1 MIGKLFKITAAFALV
16 GLICCIPAYIF
27 VFRIL
32 PERDPDNQFNRD
44 SILQVLSGETRV
56 YYNDGDEL
64 LGAFFDANHR
74 IYVPYGDI
82 PKDIVNALI
91 AAEDAGY
98 WNHNGFSL
106 QGFVRAMVANIK
118 SGHMR
123 QGGSTLTQ
131 QTAKNVLGRE
141 ERSIKAKWKELI
153 NALRLETHFSKED
166 ILEFYLNQFHVSGTG
181 KGVAIAA
188 QYFFD
193 KELKDLSLAEC
204 AFIAGSVKGPF
215 NYDPFIQRTEERRER
230 AIKRGEDRLRY
241 VLGRMV
247 EEKYIDKEQMDEAL
261 AQPLRFKHGN
271 FRFSVSTTLERID
284 EKLSSDFYQKLFEE
298 KDIGDWRK
306 AQLEIVSTLD
316 AKSQDA
322 AKRALQTNISNLQMQ
337 LGGFM
342 LPKAQYA
349 NKAVSARKGD
359 YLYGAIDTVLYD
371 DKGGLKALRLSFGQ
385 LKGEV
390 GTESLKEFGKQ
401 VGKDP
406 AAVLGNQ
413 TKKGAILLVS
423 VTDET
428 KVNGFVPCKIETEPV
443 LQGGLIAIKNGKV
456 VASQG
461 GFHNTDFDRSF
472 KALRQLGS
480 SWKPI
485 LYALA
490 LKHNWNYLSMLE
502 NDYNVFQYVNQF
514 YYPRPDHKNKGDLVT
529 IAWSATRSENIASIW
544 LLDHLLDKLNQDEFN
559 SVAQENGY
567 ARLSDED
574 TKAYFARLRDKFGLT
589 LKEDVKREIEF
600 TRAQY
605 ALAAEYE
612 AEEKFDRAID
622 VLDLRYGTYN
632 DVAIKQAKKDDK
644 IKAFIAHNFKDYSEI
659 LRKREVQE
667 LDPDLSEALPP
678 LDSVKLFR
686 NFTLGDLKRITVKM
700 QPVNSEVDYLDAE
713 HLRYWPD
720 FRRSLSMAE
729 YARFAHEIGINQK
742 LQKVFSMPLGVNEI
756 TLAEIST
763 AYQSILT
770 GKVYKCKDGDWN
782 EPCFI
787 KEIKKD
793 GQTIF
798 RNSVESK
805 VILDSLVT
813 SQMGAMLRSVFT
825 NGTARSQVGALTV
838 TSPDKGTSLRYPALG
853 KTGTTNDY
861 RNVAFMGALPVY
873 VTEKEAVA
881 LDTVVAIGSYV
892 GFDNNKPLKSGKTR
906 IAGASGGLPQW
917 AAFAKEEIEILGTPN
932 MIDFFDISMLA
943 AGEVPLHLANERGQ
957 ISVDPVTGFYIADA
971 SQGRPLPY
979 IEVPGYVPPQ
989 IQEKAAEAIAT
1000 TGIMTSMPMPGTM
1013 PAPAEN
1019 NGAGAPAEAGPDA
1032 GAVQNAQNNDAGNG
1046 AVLNGAAASNNAALN
1061 GATLNGA
1068 TLNGAAT
1075 APAQNAPAAEQAS
1088 APVSNGAA
1096 VINSAAPAGNAAAAP
1111 APVENAPAEAP
1122 INSGTA
1128 LNGAALNGAAAPAE
1142 PKAAMPKDDDW
1153 DLPAGMD
1160 GGAFVPIEAE

>member
-1 MIGKLFKITAAFALV
+1 MANAKRKQTKSAPTPFPIKVLKILAAFALV
-16 GLICCIPAYIF
+16 GIICCIPAYIF
-27 VFRIL
+27 VFKIL

-44 SILQVLSGETRV
+44 TILQVLSGETRV
-56 YYNDGDEL
+56 YYNDGNEL

-74 IYVPYGDI
+74 LYVPYGDI

-98 WNHNGFSL
+98 WNHNGFSM
-106 QGFVRAMVANIK
+106 QGFLRAMLANIK

-153 NALRLETHFSKED
+153 NALRLEKHFSKED

-215 NYDPFIQRTEERRER
+215 NYDPFIQRTEERKEK
-230 AIKRGEDRLRY
+230 ALKRGEERLRY

-247 EEKYIDKEQMDEAL
+247 DEGYIDQEQMNDAL
-261 AQPLRFKHGN
+261 SEPLHFKHGN

-284 EKLSSDFYQKLFEE
+284 EKLSSEFYQKLFEQH
-298 KDIGDWRK
+298 DISDWRK
-306 AQLEIVSTLD
+306 AQLEIVTTLD
-316 AKSQDA
+316 ARSQDA
-322 AKRALQTNISNLQMQ
+322 AKRALQNNISNLQMQ
-337 LGGFM
+337 LGGFV

-359 YLYGAIDTVLYD
+359 YLYGAVDTVIHGE
-371 DKGGLKALRLSFGQ
+371 KGELKALRLSFGQ

-390 GTESLKEFGKQ
+390 GEKSLKEFGKQ

-406 AAVLGNQ
+406 AVVLGNQ
-413 TKKGAILLVS
+413 MKKGAILLVS
-423 VTDET
+423 ILDEK
-428 KVNGFVPCKIETEPV
+428 KVNGFIPCKIETEPV
-443 LQGGLIAIKNGKV
+443 LQGGLVAIRNGKV

-461 GFHNTDFDRSF
+461 GFHNTDFDRCF

-490 LKHNWNYLSMLE
+490 LKHKWNYMNVLE
-502 NDYNVFQYVNQF
+502 NDFNVFQHVNQF
-514 YYPRPDHKNKGDLVT
+514 YYPRPDHKNKGDLVS
-529 IAWSATRSENIASIW
+529 IAWAATRSENIASIW
-544 LLDHLLDKLNQDEFN
+544 LLDHLLDKLSQDEFN
-559 SVAQENGY
+559 SVAQENGF
-567 ARLSDED
+567 ARNPDED
-574 TKAYFARLRDKFGLT
+574 SKAYFERLRDKFGLT
-589 LKEDVKREIEF
+589 MKEGVKREIEF
-600 TRAQY
+600 TKAQY
-605 ALAAEYE
+605 ALAAQYE
-612 AEEKFDRAID
+612 SEEKYERAID
-622 VLDLRYGTYN
+622 VLDLRVGTYN
-632 DVAIKQAKKDDK
+632 DIAMKQAKKDEK
-644 IKAFIAHNFKDYSEI
+644 TRMFVGHNFKNYSDI
-659 LRKREVQE
+659 LHKREVQE

-686 NFTLGDLKRITVKM
+686 NFTLGDVKRLTVM
-700 QPVNSEVDYLDAE
+700 MAQVDPESDYLDAA

-720 FRRSLSMAE
+720 FRRSLAMAE

-770 GKVYKCKDGDWN
+770 GKVFKCKDGEWN

-793 GQTIF
+793 GQSIF
-798 RNSVESK
+798 KNSVESK
-805 VILDSLVT
+805 VILDSLIT
-813 SQMGAMLRSVFT
+813 SQMGAMLRSVFV
-825 NGTARSQVGALTV
+825 NGTARSQVNALTV
-838 TSPDKGTSLRYPALG
+838 VSSDKGTSLRYPALG

-861 RNVAFMGALPVY
+861 RNVAFLGAIPTY
-873 VTEKEAVA
+873 VSEKEGIA
-881 LDTVVAIGSYV
+881 LDSVVAIGSYV
-892 GFDNNKPLKSGKTR
+892 GFDNNKPLRSGRTR

-917 AAFAKEEIEILGTPN
+917 AAFAKEEIEILGTPEY
-932 MIDFFDISMLA
+932 IDFFDISMLA
-943 AGEVPLHLANERGQ
+943 EGEVPLHLANERGQ
-957 ISVDPVTGFYIADA
+957 ITVDPMSGFYIADA

-979 IEVPGYVPPQ
+979 IEVPGFVPPQ
-989 IQEKAAEAIAT
+989 VQEKAAETIAAE
-1000 TGIMTSMPMPGTM
+1000 GIMTSMPIPDIAHGTLD
-1013 PAPAEN
+1013 
-1019 NGAGAPAEAGPDA
+1019 NG
-1032 GAVQNAQNNDAGNG
+1032 
-1046 AVLNGAAASNNAALN
+1046 S
-1061 GATLNGA
+1061 
-1068 TLNGAAT
+1068 
-1075 APAQNAPAAEQAS
+1075 APAAQAGET
-1088 APVSNGAA
+1088 AGTPAA
-1096 VINSAAPAGNAAAAP
+1096 EAAPAGSENTTEQAGTAGAMPQQNAAPTAESAPATAQATEQPATAQPATQPAAP
-1111 APVENAPAEAP
+1111 ASAPKA
-1122 INSGTA
+1122 
-1128 LNGAALNGAAAPAE
+1128 
-1142 PKAAMPKDDDW
+1142 AAMPKDDDW

>member
-1 MIGKLFKITAAFALV
+1 MAQAKRKQKKSGSVVVKLFKIVAAFALV

-27 VFRIL
+27 VFKIL
-32 PERDPDNQFNRD
+32 PERDPDNQFNRET
-44 SILQVLSGETRV
+44 ILQVLSGETRV
-56 YYNDGDEL
+56 YYNDGNEL

-82 PKDIVNALI
+82 PLNIINALV
-91 AAEDAGY
+91 AAEDASY

-106 QGFVRAMVANIK
+106 HGFLRAMAANIK

-153 NALRLETHFSKED
+153 NALRLEKHFSKED

-193 KELKDLSLAEC
+193 KDLKDLSLAEC

-215 NYDPFIQRTEERRER
+215 NYDPFIQRTEERKEM
-230 AIKRGEDRLRY
+230 ALKRGEERLRY
-241 VLGRMV
+241 VLGRMLD
-247 EEKYIDKEQMDEAL
+247 EGYIDAEQMKEAL
-261 AQPLRFKHGN
+261 ANPLHFKHGN

-298 KDIGDWRK
+298 HDISDWRK
-306 AQLEIVSTLD
+306 AQLEIVTTLD
-316 AKSQDA
+316 ARSQDA

-337 LGGFM
+337 LGGFV

-359 YLYGAIDTVLYD
+359 YLYGAVDTVLHNE
-371 DKGGLKALRLSFGQ
+371 KGELKALRLSFGQ

-390 GTESLKEFGKQ
+390 GEKSLKEFGKQ
-401 VGKDP
+401 IGKDP

-413 TKKGAILLVS
+413 MKKGAILLVS
-423 VTDET
+423 ILDEK
-428 KVNGFVPCKIETEPV
+428 KVNGFAPCKIETEPV
-443 LQGGLIAIKNGKV
+443 LQGALVAIRNGMV

-490 LKHNWNYLSMLE
+490 LKHKWNYMNILE
-502 NDYNVFQYVNQF
+502 NDFNVFQHVNQF
-514 YYPRPDHKNKGDLVT
+514 YYPRPDHKNKGDLVS
-529 IAWSATRSENIASIW
+529 IAWAATRSENIASIW
-544 LLDHLLDKLNQDEFN
+544 LLDHLLDKLSLEEFN
-559 SVAQENGY
+559 SVAQENGF
-567 ARLSDED
+567 ARKGDED
-574 TKAYFARLRDKFGLT
+574 TKAYFERLRDSFGLIM
-589 LKEDVKREIEF
+589 KDGVKREIEF
-600 TRAQY
+600 TKAQY
-605 ALAAEYE
+605 ALAAQYE
-612 AEEKFDRAID
+612 AEEKYERAID

-632 DVAIKQAKKDDK
+632 DVAMKQAKKDEK
-644 IKAFIAHNFKDYSEI
+644 IRAFVGHNFKDYSEL

-667 LDPDLSEALPP
+667 LDPDLSEALPHI
-678 LDSVKLFR
+678 DSVKLFR
-686 NFTLGDLKRITVKM
+686 NFTLGDVKRLSVMMAQVDPET
-700 QPVNSEVDYLDAE
+700 DYLDEA

-756 TLAEIST
+756 TLGEIST

-770 GKVYKCKDGDWN
+770 GKVFKCKDGEWN

-805 VILDSLVT
+805 VILDSLIT
-813 SQMGAMLRSVFT
+813 SQMGAMLRSVFV
-825 NGTARSQVGALTV
+825 NGTARSQVNALTV
-838 TSPDKGTSLRYPALG
+838 ESPDSQTKLRYPALG

-861 RNVAFMGALPVY
+861 RNVAFMGAIPTY
-873 VTEKEAVA
+873 VAEKEGIA
-881 LDTVVAIGSYV
+881 LDSVVAIGSYV
-892 GFDNNKPLKSGKTR
+892 GFDNNKPLKSGRTR

-917 AAFAKEEIEILGTPN
+917 AAFAKEEIEILGTPEY
-932 MIDFFDISMLA
+932 IDFFDISMLA
-943 AGEVPLHLANERGQ
+943 EGEVPLHLANERGQ
-957 ISVDPVTGFYIADA
+957 ITVDPMSGFYIADA

-979 IEVPGYVPPQ
+979 IEAPGFVPPQ
-989 IQEKAAEAIAT
+989 VQEKAAETIAAE
-1000 TGIMTSMPMPGTM
+1000 GIMTSMPMPM
-1013 PAPAEN
+1013 A
-1019 NGAGAPAEAGPDA
+1019 GAAPAEAGSENA
-1032 GAVQNAQNNDAGNG
+1032 GSAQAVQPGEQNAQAGQ
-1046 AVLNGAAASNNAALN
+1046 V
-1061 GATLNGA
+1061 
-1068 TLNGAAT
+1068 
-1075 APAQNAPAAEQAS
+1075 
-1088 APVSNGAA
+1088 
-1096 VINSAAPAGNAAAAP
+1096 PAGNADAGNAQAAAAP
-1111 APVENAPAEAP
+1111 QEGAATTAESAPATTQPVVPVQTAPVAGPTAGTTQPAAVQPAQPAAP
-1122 INSGTA
+1122 
-1128 LNGAALNGAAAPAE
+1128 AAAPKA
-1142 PKAAMPKDDDW
+1142 AAMPQDDDW

>member
-1 MIGKLFKITAAFALV
+1 MAQAKRKQKKSGSVIVKLFKIVAAFALV

-27 VFRIL
+27 VFKIL

-44 SILQVLSGETRV
+44 TILQVLSGETRV
-56 YYNDGDEL
+56 YYNDGNSL

-82 PKDIVNALI
+82 PLNIINALV
-91 AAEDAGY
+91 AAEDASY

-106 QGFVRAMVANIK
+106 HGFIRAMAANIK

-153 NALRLETHFSKED
+153 NALRLEKHFSKED

-193 KELKDLSLAEC
+193 KDLKDLSLAEC

-215 NYDPFIQRTEERRER
+215 NYDPFIQRTEERKEK
-230 AIKRGEDRLRY
+230 ALKRGAERLRY
-241 VLGRMV
+241 VLSRMV
-247 EEKYIDKEQMDEAL
+247 EEGYITQDVMDEAL
-261 AQPLRFKHGN
+261 AEPLHFKHGN

-306 AQLEIVSTLD
+306 AQLEIVTTLD
-316 AKSQDA
+316 ARSQDA

-337 LGGFM
+337 LGGFV

-359 YLYGAIDTVLYD
+359 YLYGAVDTVLHNE
-371 DKGGLKALRLSFGQ
+371 KGELKALRLSFGQ

-390 GTESLKEFGKQ
+390 GEQSLKEFGKQ
-401 VGKDP
+401 IGKDP

-413 TKKGAILLVS
+413 MKKGAILLVS
-423 VTDET
+423 ILDEK
-428 KVNGFVPCKIETEPV
+428 KVNGFAPCKIETEPV
-443 LQGGLIAIKNGKV
+443 LQGGLVAIRNGMV

-490 LKHNWNYLSMLE
+490 LKHKWNYMNILE
-502 NDYNVFQYVNQF
+502 NDFNVFQHVNQF
-514 YYPRPDHKNKGDLVT
+514 YYPRPDHKNKGDLVS
-529 IAWSATRSENIASIW
+529 IAWAATRSENIASIW
-544 LLDHLLDKLNQDEFN
+544 LLDHLLDKLSPEEFN
-559 SVAQENGY
+559 SVAQENGF
-567 ARLSDED
+567 ARNSDED
-574 TKAYFARLRDKFGLT
+574 SKAYFERLRDKFGLT
-589 LKEDVKREIEF
+589 MKESVKREIEF
-600 TRAQY
+600 TKAQY
-605 ALAAEYE
+605 ALAAQYE
-612 AEEKFDRAID
+612 AEEKYERAID
-622 VLDLRYGTYN
+622 VLDLRVGTYN
-632 DVAIKQAKKDDK
+632 DVALKQAKKDEK
-644 IKAFIAHNFKDYSEI
+644 IRAFIGHNFKDYSDI
-659 LRKREVQE
+659 LHKREVQE
-667 LDPDLSEALPP
+667 LDPDLSESLPP
-678 LDSVKLFR
+678 IDSVKLFR
-686 NFTLGDLKRITVKM
+686 NFTLGDVKRLTVMMK
-700 QPVNSEVDYLDAE
+700 QVDPETDYLDEAS
-713 HLRYWPD
+713 LRYWPD

-756 TLAEIST
+756 TLGEIST

-770 GKVYKCKDGDWN
+770 GKVFKCKDGEWN

-805 VILDSLVT
+805 VILDSLIT
-813 SQMGAMLRSVFT
+813 SQMGAMLRSVFV
-825 NGTARSQVGALTV
+825 NGTARSQVNALTV
-838 TSPDKGTSLRYPALG
+838 ESPDSQTKLRYPALG

-861 RNVAFMGALPVY
+861 RNVAFMGAIPTY
-873 VTEKEAVA
+873 VAEKEGIA
-881 LDTVVAIGSYV
+881 LDSVVAIGSYV
-892 GFDNNKPLKSGKTR
+892 GFDNNKPLKSGRTR

-917 AAFAKEEIEILGTPN
+917 AAFAKEEIEILGTPDN
-932 MIDFFDISMLA
+932 IDFFDISMLA
-943 AGEVPLHLANERGQ
+943 EGEVPLHLANERGQ
-957 ISVDPVTGFYIADA
+957 ITVDPMSGFYIADA

-979 IEVPGYVPPQ
+979 IEVPGFVPPQ
-989 IQEKAAEAIAT
+989 VQEKAAETIAAE
-1000 TGIMTSMPMPGTM
+1000 GIMTSMPMPGFAGA
-1013 PAPAEN
+1013 APAETGSEN
-1019 NGAGAPAEAGPDA
+1019 AGSAQ
-1032 GAVQNAQNNDAGNG
+1032 AVQPGEQNAQAG
-1046 AVLNGAAASNNAALN
+1046 
-1061 GATLNGA
+1061 
-1068 TLNGAAT
+1068 
-1075 APAQNAPAAEQAS
+1075 Q
-1088 APVSNGAA
+1088 
-1096 VINSAAPAGNAAAAP
+1096 APAGNADAGNAQAAAAP
-1111 APVENAPAEAP
+1111 QEGAATTAEPAPATTQPVVPVQTAPVAGPTAGTTQPPAVQPAQPAAP
-1122 INSGTA
+1122 
-1128 LNGAALNGAAAPAE
+1128 AAAPKA
-1142 PKAAMPKDDDW
+1142 AAMPQDDDW